1 MYGWILYGQTRTGK
15 TATGHFLCGNP
26 LRVVKIG
33 GEDMLENTTSR
44 NIDAKIG
51 NSMNS

>member
-15 TATGHFLCGNP
+15 TATGHFLSGNP
-26 LRVVKIG
+26 LRVIKVG
-33 GEDMLENTTSR
+33 GEFMLETTTCR
-44 NIDAKIG
+44 NKGAKIG